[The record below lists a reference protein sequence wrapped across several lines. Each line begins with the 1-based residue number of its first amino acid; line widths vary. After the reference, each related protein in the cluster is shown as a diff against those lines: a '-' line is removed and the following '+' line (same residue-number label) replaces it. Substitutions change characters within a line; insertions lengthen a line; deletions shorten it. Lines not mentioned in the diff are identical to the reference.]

1 MAQRKPRNLY
11 IMKILRNDIYENL
24 RMALST
30 LLANKL
36 RSFLT
41 VFGVV
46 IGIITVMLIASIIS
60 GIDVSVKKEVESF
73 GTRSI
78 YISKYNPGI
87 HIGRLSR
94 EERMRKELT
103 FDDSVALAGLP
114 TVELSVPFLDITNN
128 FFGQKLL
135 VSGGG
140 KTTAGVALQGTLPEF
155 EKAGTQVISEGRF
168 FSEFESDNRENVCV
182 IGSKVA
188 DDFFPYSS
196 AISQEIKIG
205 ADQFRIVGVLQKREQ
220 FLIGGGSDDQN
231 NVIYLPFS
239 VAKKLKPNADDV
251 YVLAVAR
258 PGMMDEAKDQ
268 VRDLLRIRRQVP
280 FTAPDNFGMETSES
294 ILDNFRSIT
303 SGLAIAMVVISSVG
317 LMVGGIGVMNIM
329 LVSVTERTR
338 EIGVRK
344 AIGAR
349 RRDIMWQFL
358 IEAATLTAIGGLVG
372 LSIGWLLTLLLR
384 IFLPSYVPLWAP
396 IGGFVASV
404 GIGLIFGIWPAW
416 KAARLD
422 PIESLRYE

>member
-1 MAQRKPRNLY
+1 MAIIRS
-11 IMKILRNDIYENL
+11 DIFENL
-24 RMALST
+24 KMALST
-30 LLANKL
+30 LRANKL

-46 IGIITVMLIASIIS
+46 IGIITVMLMASFIS
-60 GIDVSVKKEVESF
+60 GIDVSVKNEVESF

-78 YISKYNPGI
+78 YISKFDPGI
-87 HIGRLSR
+87 RIGRMSR

-103 FDDSVALAGLP
+103 YDDALALSTLP
-114 TVELSVPFLDITNN
+114 AVELSVPFLDITNN
-128 FFGQKLL
+128 WFGGKLM

-140 KTTAGVALQGTLPEF
+140 KTSAQVALQGTLPEF
-155 EKAGTQVISEGRF
+155 EKAGTQVIEEGRF
-168 FSEFESDNRENVCV
+168 FTQIENDTNQEVCV
-182 IGSKVA
+182 VGSKVA
-188 DDFFPYSS
+188 EDFFKVGSPVG
-196 AISQEIKIG
+196 QTIKIG
-205 ADQFRIVGVLQKREQ
+205 TQEFRVVGSLVQREQ

-231 NVIYLPFS
+231 NVIYVPYS
-239 VAKKLKPNADDV
+239 VAQKLKPNADDV
-251 YVLAVAR
+251 YILAVAR
-258 PGMMDEAKDQ
+258 VGKMDEAKDQ
-268 VRDLLRIRRQVP
+268 VRDMLRVRRQVP
-280 FTAPDNFGMETSES
+280 FSANDNFGLQTSES

-303 SGLAIAMVVISSVG
+303 AGLAVAMVAISSVG

-344 AIGAR
+344 AIGAK

-358 IEAATLTAIGGLVG
+358 IEAATLTGLGGIVG
-372 LSIGWLLTLLLR
+372 LSIGWGLTLLVRL
-384 IFLPSYVPLWAP
+384 ILPTYVPLWAP
-396 IGGFVASV
+396 IGGLVASV

>member
-1 MAQRKPRNLY
+1 
-11 IMKILRNDIYENL
+11 MKILRNDIYENL

-73 GTRSI
+73 GTRSM
-78 YISKYNPGI
+78 YLSKYNPGI

-103 FDDSVALAGLP
+103 FDDSVALSGLP

-140 KTTAGVALQGTLPEF
+140 KTTAGIALQGTLPEF

-168 FSEFESDNRENVCV
+168 FSEFESDNRDNVCV

-196 AISQEIKIG
+196 AVNQDIKIG

-220 FLIGGGSDDQN
+220 FLFSGGSDDQN

-251 YVLAVAR
+251 YVLAVAK

-280 FTAPDNFGMETSES
+280 FAAPDNFGMQTAES
-294 ILDNFRSIT
+294 VLDNFRSIT

-349 RRDIMWQFL
+349 RSDIMWQFL
-358 IEAATLTAIGGLVG
+358 IEAATLTGIGGLVG
-372 LSIGWLLTLLLR
+372 LTIGWLLTLLLR
-384 IFLPSYVPLWAP
+384 LLLPSYVPLWAP
-396 IGGFVASV
+396 LGGFFASV

>member
-1 MAQRKPRNLY
+1 
-11 IMKILRNDIYENL
+11 MKLLRNDIYENL
-24 RMALST
+24 RMAIST

-46 IGIITVMLIASIIS
+46 IGVITVMLIASFIS

-78 YISKYNPGI
+78 FLSKYNPGI

-103 FDDSVALAGLP
+103 YDDALALATLP
-114 TVELSVPFLDITNN
+114 TIELAVPFLDVSSD
-128 FFGQKLL
+128 FFGKKIN
-135 VSGGG
+135 VSGSG
-140 KTTAGVALQGTLPEF
+140 KTSAGVNLQGTLPDF
-155 EKAGTQVISEGRF
+155 ERAGTQVISEGRF
-168 FSEFESDNRENVCV
+168 FSSFENDTNQNVCV

-188 DDFFPYSS
+188 DDFFRFGSPVD
-196 AISQEIKIG
+196 QTLKIG
-205 ADQFRIVGVLQKREQ
+205 EQEFRVVGVLQKREQ
-220 FLIGGGSDDQN
+220 FLFSGGSDDQN
-231 NVIYLPFS
+231 NAIYLPYN
-239 VAKKLKPNADDV
+239 VARKLKPNADDV
-251 YVLAVAR
+251 FVLAVAK

-268 VRDLLRIRRQVP
+268 VRDMLRIRRQVP
-280 FTAPDNFGMETSES
+280 FTAPDNFGLQTAES
-294 ILDNFRSIT
+294 VLDNFRSIT
-303 SGLAIAMVVISSVG
+303 AGLAIAMVVISSVG

-358 IEAATLTAIGGLVG
+358 IEAATLTGLGGVVG

-384 IFLPSYVPLWAP
+384 LILPSYVPLWAP
-396 IGGFVASV
+396 IGGLVASV
-404 GIGLIFGIWPAW
+404 GIGLVFGLWPAW

>member
-1 MAQRKPRNLY
+1 
-11 IMKILRNDIYENL
+11 MKILRSDIYENL

-46 IGIITVMLIASIIS
+46 IGVITVMLIASIIS

-78 YISKYNPGI
+78 FISKFNPGI
-87 HIGRLSR
+87 HVGRLSR

-103 FDDSVALAGLP
+103 YDDAIALQSLP
-114 TVELSVPFLDITNN
+114 TVEISVPFLDITNN

-155 EKAGTQVISEGRF
+155 ERAGTQVISEGRF
-168 FSEFESDNRENVCV
+168 FTQSENDSKQEVCV

-188 DDFFPYSS
+188 DDFFKFGSPVE
-196 AISQEIKIG
+196 QTIKIG
-205 ADQFRIVGVLQKREQ
+205 ADDFRVVGVLQKREQ
-220 FLIGGGSDDQN
+220 FLISGGSDDQN
-231 NVIYLPFS
+231 NVIYLPYE
-239 VAKKLKPNADDV
+239 VARKLKPNADDV
-251 YVLAVAR
+251 YIMAVAR

-268 VRDLLRIRRQVP
+268 VRDMLRVRRQVP
-280 FTAPDNFGMETSES
+280 FAAADNFGMETAES

-303 SGLAIAMVVISSVG
+303 AGLAIAMVVISSVG

-344 AIGAR
+344 AIGAKR
-349 RRDIMWQFL
+349 SDIMWQFL
-358 IEAATLTAIGGLVG
+358 IEAATLTGIGGIVG
-372 LSIGWLLTLLLR
+372 LSIGWLLTLLLSLL
-384 IFLPSYVPLWAP
+384 LPSYVPLWAP
-396 IGGFVASV
+396 VGGLVASV
-404 GIGLIFGIWPAW
+404 GIGLIFGLWPAW

>member
-1 MAQRKPRNLY
+1 
-11 IMKILRNDIYENL
+11 MKILRNDIYENL
-24 RMALST
+24 RMALTT
-30 LLANKL
+30 LIGNKL

-78 YISKYNPGI
+78 YISKFNPGI

-103 FDDSVALAGLP
+103 YDDAIALSNLP
-114 TVELSVPFLDITNN
+114 TIELCVPFLDITNN
-128 FFGQKLL
+128 FFGGKLL
-135 VSGGG
+135 VSNGG
-140 KTTAGVALQGTLPEF
+140 KTSAGVALQGTLPEF
-155 EKAGTQVISEGRF
+155 ERAGTQVISEGRF
-168 FSEFESDNRENVCV
+168 FTESESDNRELVCV
-182 IGSKVA
+182 VGSKVA
-188 DDFFPYSS
+188 DDFFPFGSPVG
-196 AISQEIKIG
+196 QQIKIG
-205 ADQFRIVGVLQKREQ
+205 SDEFRVVGVLQKREQ

-231 NVIYLPFS
+231 NVIYVPFS
-239 VAKKLKPNADDV
+239 VARKLKPNADDV
-251 YVLAVAR
+251 YILAVAK
-258 PGMMDEAKDQ
+258 PGLMEEGKDQ
-268 VRDLLRIRRQVP
+268 VRDMLRVRRQVA
-280 FTAPDNFGMETSES
+280 FADPDNFGMQTSES

-349 RRDIMWQFL
+349 RSDIMWQFL
-358 IEAATLTAIGGLVG
+358 IEAGTLTGIGGLVG

-384 IFLPSYVPLWAP
+384 LILPSYVPLWAP
-396 IGGFVASV
+396 IGGFIASV
-404 GIGLIFGIWPAW
+404 GIGLVFGLWPAW

>member
-1 MAQRKPRNLY
+1 MA
-11 IMKILRNDIYENL
+11 M
-24 RMALST
+24 ST

-46 IGIITVMLIASIIS
+46 IGVITVMLIASIIS

-78 YISKYNPGI
+78 FISKYNPGI
-87 HIGRLSR
+87 HVGRMSR

-103 FDDSVALAGLP
+103 YDDAIALSNLP
-114 TVELSVPFLDITNN
+114 AVEISVPFLDITNN
-128 FFGQKLL
+128 YFGQKLL

-140 KTTAGVALQGTLPEF
+140 KTTASVALQGTLPEF
-155 EKAGTQVISEGRF
+155 ERAGTQIVSEGRF
-168 FSEFESDNRENVCV
+168 FSQSENDTKQNVCV

-188 DDFFPYSS
+188 DDFFRFGSPLE
-196 AISQEIKIG
+196 QTIKVG
-205 ADQFRIVGVLQKREQ
+205 ADDFRVVGVLQKRDQ
-220 FLIGGGSDDQN
+220 FLGGGGSDDQN
-231 NVIYLPFS
+231 NVIYLPFN
-239 VAKKLKPNADDV
+239 VAKKLKPNADDI
-251 YVLAVAR
+251 YILAVGR
-258 PGMMDEAKDQ
+258 VGMMDEAKDQ
-268 VRDLLRIRRQVP
+268 ARDLLRVRRQVP
-280 FTAPDNFGMETSES
+280 FAAPDNFGMETAES

-303 SGLAIAMVVISSVG
+303 AGLAIAMVVISSVG

-344 AIGAR
+344 AIGAKR
-349 RRDIMWQFL
+349 SDILWQFL
-358 IEAATLTAIGGLVG
+358 IEAATLTGIGGLVG
-372 LSIGWLLTLLLR
+372 LSIGWLLTFLLR
-384 IFLPSYVPLWAP
+384 LLLPSYVPLWAP
-396 IGGFVASV
+396 IGGLVASV

>member
-1 MAQRKPRNLY
+1 
-11 IMKILRNDIYENL
+11 MKLLRNDIYENL

-78 YISKYNPGI
+78 YISKFNPGI

-103 FDDSVALAGLP
+103 YEDSVALSGLP
-114 TVELSVPFLDITNN
+114 AVELSVPFLDITNN

-140 KTTAGVALQGTLPEF
+140 KTSAGVALQGTLPEF
-155 EKAGTQVISEGRF
+155 ERAGTQVISEGRF
-168 FSEFESDNRENVCV
+168 FSESESDNRENVCV

-188 DDFFPYSS
+188 DDFFPFGSPVN
-196 AISQEIKIG
+196 QQIKIG
-205 ADQFRIVGVLQKREQ
+205 ADEFRVVGMLQKREQ
-220 FLIGGGSDDQN
+220 FLFSGGSDDQN
-231 NVIYLPFS
+231 NVIYIPFS
-239 VAKKLKPNADDV
+239 VAKKLKPNADDI
-251 YVLAVAR
+251 YILAVAKA
-258 PGMMDEAKDQ
+258 GLMEEGKDQ
-268 VRDLLRIRRQVP
+268 VRDMLRVRRQVP
-280 FTAPDNFGMETSES
+280 FAAPDNFGMETSES

-303 SGLAIAMVVISSVG
+303 AGLAIAMVVISSVG

-349 RRDIMWQFL
+349 RSDIMWQFL
-358 IEAATLTAIGGLVG
+358 IEAGTLTGIGGLVG

-384 IFLPSYVPLWAP
+384 LLLPSYVPIWAP

-404 GIGLIFGIWPAW
+404 GIGLIFGLWPAW

>member
-1 MAQRKPRNLY
+1 MR
-11 IMKILRNDIYENL
+11 ILRNDIYENL

-103 FDDSVALAGLP
+103 YEDSMALSALP
-114 TVELSVPFLDITNN
+114 AVEMSVPFLDITNN

-155 EKAGTQVISEGRF
+155 ERAGTQVISEGRF
-168 FSEFESDNRENVCV
+168 FAEFESDNRENVCV

-188 DDFFPYSS
+188 DDFFPFSS
-196 AISQEIKIG
+196 AVNQQIKIG
-205 ADQFRIVGVLQKREQ
+205 ADEFRIVGVLQKREQ
-220 FLIGGGSDDQN
+220 FLFSGGSDDQN
-231 NVIYLPFS
+231 NVIYIPFS
-239 VAKKLKPNADDV
+239 VARKLKPNADDI
-251 YVLAVAR
+251 YILAVAR

-268 VRDLLRIRRQVP
+268 VRDLLRIRRQVR
-280 FTAPDNFGMETSES
+280 FAAPDNFGMETSES

-349 RRDIMWQFL
+349 RSDIMWQFL
-358 IEAATLTAIGGLVG
+358 IEAATLTGLGGLVG

-384 IFLPSYVPLWAP
+384 LLLPSYVPLWAP